1 MHRFWKAGG
10 LLIALA
16 GALRPG
22 KAGAAEAQVCPP
34 EMARVADYCID
45 RWEASLV
52 EEKSGQPLSPY
63 YPPQPKLLARVHAV
77 WQVERELMGDE
88 SARGMPL
95 PIIPS
100 VQRGVFAIKAV
111 SLPDVVPQ
119 GYLSQHLARRACEA
133 AGKRLCTEAEW
144 TYACRGSRQLKYP
157 YGSHY
162 LAGRCNIHRALHPA
176 SVLHQNSAIGHT
188 DPRLNLVVESI
199 GDRLDPLL
207 RVTGGTPSC
216 ASVWAGDKI
225 YDMVGNLDE
234 WVDDPK
240 GVFVGGFYARVST
253 KGCEA
258 KISSHAPSYYDY
270 SVGTRCCKSAR

>member
-1 MHRFWKAGG
+1 
-10 LLIALA
+10 
-16 GALRPG
+16 
-22 KAGAAEAQVCPP
+22 
-34 EMARVADYCID
+34 
-45 RWEASLV
+45 
-52 EEKSGQPLSPY
+52 
-63 YPPQPKLLARVHAV
+63 VHAGS
-77 WQVERELMGDE
+77 R
-88 SARGMPL
+88 ARAAGTKRL
-95 PIIPS
+95 RRAAIIPS

-176 SVLHQNSAIGHT
+176 SVLHQSSAIGHT

-216 ASVWAGDKI
+216 ASVWVGDKI

-240 GVFVGGFYARVST
+240 GVFVGGFYARST
-253 KGCEA
+253 RLRSEDRPCAEPSHW
-258 KISSHAPSYYDY
+258 SS
-270 SVGTRCCKSAR
+270 CCKSAR